1 MQLAFASQMNIDM
14 MEEIEALLFLLVVRK
29 LVAARVIGVVA
40 TAVSVFVIENAGGE
54 GRGVG

>member
-1 MQLAFASQMNIDM
+1 MNIDM

-40 TAVSVFVIENAGGE
+40 TAMSVFVIENAGGE